1 MRTMKRAVL
10 DQVALDHHLDEA
22 AVAAALDLT
31 GARPGRD
38 DWRRFASRMSLGAG
52 VAALAAAV
60 IMFVAANW
68 RELAVA
74 GRFALAHAALLACV
88 GVALWRPPPHALGG
102 AALSL
107 AILVSGALLALYGQ
121 AYQTGADL
129 HELFFA
135 WAGLTMAF
143 ALAAASGAS
152 WAIWW
157 CIVNIGLGVFAG
169 TLPIGQNAFW
179 WFDRWRPD
187 AAVTCLGIAAIDFA
201 AAAGFAALGRTRFAA
216 HAPRW
221 LTRLL
226 LTFACAYGTA
236 ASLLALGESSAIAV
250 IPLFALLCIAA
261 AALALRSRSDVF
273 PLALVAGAWIAV
285 STVMI
290 ARWLEHGMNEA
301 GIFILA
307 IWVIGTSSA
316 TAFALMR
323 WVRTWRLRDDHAM
336 EAAA

>member
-1 MRTMKRAVL
+1 MKRAVL
-10 DQVALDHHLDEA
+10 DQVALDCHLDEA

-38 DWRRFASRMSLGAG
+38 DWRRFASRVSLGAG
-52 VAALAAAV
+52 VAAIAAAV

-68 RELAVA
+68 HELAVV

-88 GVALWRPPPHALGG
+88 GVALWRPPPQAMGR

-129 HELFFA
+129 YELFFA
-135 WAGLTMAF
+135 WAALTIAF
-143 ALAAASGAS
+143 ALAGASGAS

-157 CIVNIGLGVFAG
+157 CIVNLGLGIFAG
-169 TLPIGQNAFW
+169 TLPIGQDVFS

-187 AAVTCLGIAAIDFA
+187 TALMCLGIAAIDFA
-201 AAAGFAALGRTRFAA
+201 AAAGFAALGRTRFCA

-221 LTRLL
+221 LSRLL
-226 LTFACAYGTA
+226 LTFAFGYGTA
-236 ASLLALGESSAIAV
+236 ASLLALGKASATAV
-250 IPLFALLCIAA
+250 ILLFALLSIAT

-273 PLALVAGAWIAV
+273 PLALVAGAWITV

-301 GIFILA
+301 GVFVLA
-307 IWVIGTSSA
+307 IWVIATSSA

-323 WVRTWRLRDDHAM
+323 WVKEWRLRDDDAM
-336 EAAA
+336 ETTA